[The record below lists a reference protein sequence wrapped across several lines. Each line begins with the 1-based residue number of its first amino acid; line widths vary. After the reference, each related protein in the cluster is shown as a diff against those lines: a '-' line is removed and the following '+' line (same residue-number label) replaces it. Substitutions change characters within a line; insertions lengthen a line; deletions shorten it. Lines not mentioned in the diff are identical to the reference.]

1 MHFEKFITGESSYIL
16 RFIPKKNPLVELQVR
31 THDLSGVTY
40 DHVAF
45 INEKETSQILK
56 TKQAEFLYKDE
67 QKLFEDKIQ

>member
-16 RFIPKKNPLVELQVR
+16 RFIPTHNPLVEIQVR
-31 THDLSGVTY
+31 THVMPGTTY
-40 DHVAF
+40 QHIAF
-45 INEKETSQILK
+45 ISDKETSQILK